1 MKQYLQIKQEIL
13 AIKHNNEATKNI
25 KLSKTLSPAE
35 YSGSPIKAM
44 SSGSVMSAKI
54 KNLRETNPENI
65 QTSNENNLRFLLVL
79 FLEYSSKLVEKRKMF
94 KQIFSKKLIE
104 TIFLLFN
111 CLFHLFFINKN
122 LSRSFIF

>member
-1 MKQYLQIKQEIL
+1 M
-13 AIKHNNEATKNI
+13 TKNI
-25 KLSKTLSPAE
+25 KLSKTLSPAK

-54 KNLRETNPENI
+54 KNLRQTNPTNI

-79 FLEYSSKLVEKRKMF
+79 LLEYSSKLVEKRQIF
-94 KQIFSKKLIE
+94 KQIFSTKLIE

-122 LSRSFIF
+122 LSRSFIL